1 MSIVSP
7 SSIDIQNDQLDV
19 TSKGISHNN
28 KTIYLKLSNV
38 AVLFGGDNKQF
49 ESNPSKVK
57 KYIKFV
63 PTVANDYKLL
73 QFLSDSNMSK
83 NHWINDVTVTAYINE
98 HTKFYDKNNVELTN
112 VKLMDL
118 KDGRVDLIL
127 GGSVFKNKFGTFERL
142 IVRQMRIIEK
152 TDRTS
157 LFDVCQF

>member
-63 PTVANDYKLL
+63 PSVANDYKLL

-98 HTKFYDKNNVELTN
+98 DTKFYDKNNKEI
-112 VKLMDL
+112 K
-118 KDGRVDLIL
+118 R
-127 GGSVFKNKFGTFERL
+127 
-142 IVRQMRIIEK
+142 IVYP
-152 TDRTS
+152 
-157 LFDVCQF
+157 